1 MHGTPTDAFVADLP
15 NAPAPSSSSSEQQ
28 APRKLQTSESARRKA
43 DRRPTRPD
51 AEVKTQRTKH
61 RGSRRGAN
69 LTVSADGSGGRTV
82 KDNVAASLKR
92 TRSSSSRSSASRSL
106 NIDVDVDGKRKVT
119 GAAPVLPHSKT
130 KGQTSRVDPSQRDGS
145 SLRSCVRVPRLAVSV
160 DGDGRRT
167 VSSAD
172 SMPGRSQHPAKP
184 GRASHI
190 TVSVDSDGGTR
201 SVSDSRPPRHHGQRQ
216 SHAQTNGN
224 SPAPSGKSSNSKA
237 SRISVTVDQVGTRLV
252 THNRSASS
260 SQRAAQRRCA
270 ASPSGSG
277 HSASTHA

>member
-15 NAPAPSSSSSEQQ
+15 NAPAPSSSASEQQ
-28 APRKLQTSESARRKA
+28 APRKLQTSDSARRKA
-43 DRRPTRPD
+43 DRRPTRLD

-69 LTVSADGSGGRTV
+69 LTVSVDGSGGRTV
-82 KDNVAASLKR
+82 KDTVAASLKR

-119 GAAPVLPHSKT
+119 GAAPVPSHSKT
-130 KGQTSRVDPSQRDGS
+130 KGQTSREDPSQRDGS

-167 VSSAD
+167 ISSTD
-172 SMPGRSQHPAKP
+172 SMPGRNQHSAKP
-184 GRASHI
+184 GRASRI
-190 TVSVDSDGGTR
+190 TVSVEDGGTR

-216 SHAQTNGN
+216 SLAQTKGN
-224 SPAPSGKSSNSKA
+224 SPAPSARSSNSKA
-237 SRISVTVDQVGTRLV
+237 SRISVIVDQVGTRLV
-252 THNRSASS
+252 THNRSAPS

-270 ASPSGSG
+270 TSPSGSG